1 MLAELFLKGL
11 ITGLIIAA
19 PFGPIGILCIQ
30 RALSNGF
37 KIGVMT
43 GLGAALADGT
53 YGIIAGY
60 GLTAISSLVVKEQF
74 WIRIVGGII
83 LLCLGIKLLIRTP
96 VQELSDN
103 YEHSSWHALGTSYF
117 LTLSNPATFIVLL
130 AIFAGLGLGA
140 MTNLSQIAF
149 VVIGL
154 IIGSISWSLILSTII
169 VFVLHRRLSPQVLNI
184 INKIFGIIII
194 LFALLCFLSQLSY
207 T

>member
-103 YEHSSWHALGTSYF
+103 YEHSSWHAFGTSYF

-154 IIGSISWSLILSTII
+154 ILGSVSWSLILSTII

-184 INKIFGIIII
+184 INKLFGIIII
-194 LFALLCFLSQLSY
+194 LFALLCFLSQLIY